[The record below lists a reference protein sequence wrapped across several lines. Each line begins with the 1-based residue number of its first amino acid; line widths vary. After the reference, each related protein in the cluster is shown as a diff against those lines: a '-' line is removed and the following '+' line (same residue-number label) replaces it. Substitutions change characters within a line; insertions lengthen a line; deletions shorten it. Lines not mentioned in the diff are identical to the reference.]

1 MYLYQNLKFCLIN
14 LFSQDKYFLML
25 FPSLLKQKMQQN
37 ILQSINEAIL
47 RVTGLTDFRKAKAFG
62 KIK

>member
-1 MYLYQNLKFCLIN
+1 
-14 LFSQDKYFLML
+14 ML